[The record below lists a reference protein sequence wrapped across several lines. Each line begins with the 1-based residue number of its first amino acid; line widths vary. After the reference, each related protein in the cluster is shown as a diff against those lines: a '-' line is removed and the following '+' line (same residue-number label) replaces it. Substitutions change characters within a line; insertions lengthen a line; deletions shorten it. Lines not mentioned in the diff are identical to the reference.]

1 MIIHLNYMKGKE
13 TKTIGAKHVFAWIFS
28 VLFIVGGIGMFVES
42 FLSGFLVLLAGIIIL
57 PPFNKILEEK
67 AKLKITTWLKVI
79 IVFVLLVFAGMAMP
93 NENPENSGVSSDI
106 NTLSTEQQIQQDVQ
120 KILGSDKIK
129 DLTYYEGAGL
139 LIINYK
145 ASDYSSEITLQ
156 NDHIRIY
163 EKIFENYDAEDISIF
178 SWMIFIDTYG
188 QEKEM
193 VGVRS
198 STTKATANKINW
210 NNLITD
216 NLPKVADTYYIHPAL
231 ID

>member
-1 MIIHLNYMKGKE
+1 MTKEKKIIWTRWWMIVIYCFVGLMIIGAFNPDTESNQNQGNLAITDNVNSKNIQDNSE
-13 TKTIGAKHVFAWIFS
+13 AKTNDEPQTNQ
-28 VLFIVGGIGMFVES
+28 L
-42 FLSGFLVLLAGIIIL
+42 
-57 PPFNKILEEK
+57 
-67 AKLKITTWLKVI
+67 T
-79 IVFVLLVFAGMAMP
+79 
-93 NENPENSGVSSDI
+93 
-106 NTLSTEQQIQQDVQ
+106 TEQQIQQDVQ

-163 EKIFENYDAEDISIF
+163 EKIFEDYDAEDISIF

-198 STTKATANKINW
+198 STTKTTANKINW
-210 NNLITD
+210 DNLITD